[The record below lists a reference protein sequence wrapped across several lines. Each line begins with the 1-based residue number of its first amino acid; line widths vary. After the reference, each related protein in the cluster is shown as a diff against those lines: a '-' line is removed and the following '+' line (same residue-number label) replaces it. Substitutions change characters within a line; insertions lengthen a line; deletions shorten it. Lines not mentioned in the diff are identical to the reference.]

1 LSYEVIS
8 LSIGK
13 RGERDVR
20 TVFHYCYPYAYRYR
34 WKQSVRSLLISSL
47 PRPLSSF
54 MPSLLDI
61 HDNVDID
68 AANADLDALQLNK
81 LAVLVRR

>member
-1 LSYEVIS
+1 VIFS

-13 RGERDVR
+13 HGERDVR
-20 TVFHYCYPYAYRYR
+20 TVFHYCYPYAYRYG

-47 PRPLSSF
+47 PHPLSSF

-68 AANADLDALQLNK
+68 AANADLDTLQLNQ